1 MTAAVPAGHAIRR
14 AGPADAVR
22 ALTRLA
28 YAKWVP
34 LVGREPTPATAD
46 YERIV
51 REDPVDLLLH
61 DGELVALAAGR
72 LCDRPPG
79 AVLGRR
85 QGAPEQAGRA
95 RESPAPRLAETPHKR
110 EDSGRR

>member
-61 DGELVALAAGR
+61 DGELVALACGPAMR
-72 LCDRPPG
+72 STARSRSG
-79 AVLGRR
+79 AASRC
-85 QGAPEQAGRA
+85 
-95 RESPAPRLAETPHKR
+95 T
-110 EDSGRR
+110 

>member
-34 LVGREPTPATAD
+34 LVGREPTPA
-46 YERIV
+46 
-51 REDPVDLLLH
+51 
-61 DGELVALAAGR
+61 
-72 LCDRPPG
+72 DRG
-79 AVLGRR
+79 L
-85 QGAPEQAGRA
+85 
-95 RESPAPRLAETPHKR
+95 
-110 EDSGRR
+110 